1 VPFFSAAFQKASKI
15 SSFQIVGNGIFI
27 VFSTSFVKSF
37 FINYFIIICVSILSG
52 SQDGL
57 LLLLIGRSVQLFKK
71 MQICFLL
78 GVGGG
83 GAKAIPAPLGKSV
96 LNE

>member
-1 VPFFSAAFQKASKI
+1 MPFFSAAFQKASKV
-15 SSFQIVGNGIFI
+15 SSFQIVGNGIFR
-27 VFSTSFVKSF
+27 VFSTSFVKSI

-57 LLLLIGRSVQLFKK
+57 LLLIDRSAQLFKK

-78 GVGGG
+78 GGGG
-83 GAKAIPAPLGKSV
+83 GGGRKLFRH
-96 LNE
+96 L